1 MAYGSSSPPPTKKSR
16 VPKGSHRMPDG
27 TIMKD
32 SEMKKK
38 APMKKAPMKK
48 APMKKAPTKK
58 PLTFDLK
65 EGTFLR
71 MAKEKGYGDNVQKL
85 ATDIMKHK
93 DKGVLPNGQKI
104 SALMIKKA
112 NFVVN
117 ARKFK
122 K

>member
-1 MAYGSSSPPPTKKSR
+1 MAYGSSAPPPKKSR
-16 VPKGSHRMPDG
+16 RAAPKGSHRMPDG

-32 SEMKKK
+32 SAMKKK
-38 APMKKAPMKK
+38 APVKKAPVKK
-48 APMKKAPTKK
+48 K
-58 PLTFDLK
+58 LDFDLK
-65 EGTFLR
+65 EGTFTR

-85 ATDIMKHK
+85 ATDIMKHRE
-93 DKGVLPNGQKI
+93 KGVLPNGKKI
-104 SALMIKKA
+104 TALMIKKA

>member
-1 MAYGSSSPPPTKKSR
+1 MAYGSSAPPPKKSR

-32 SEMKKK
+32 SAMKKK
-38 APMKKAPMKK
+38 APVKKAPVKK
-48 APMKKAPTKK
+48 K
-58 PLTFDLK
+58 LDFDLK
-65 EGTFLR
+65 EGTFTR

-85 ATDIMKHK
+85 ATDIMKHRE
-93 DKGVLPNGQKI
+93 KGVLPNGKKI
-104 SALMIKKA
+104 TALMIKKA

>member
-1 MAYGSSSPPPTKKSR
+1 MAYGNNN
-16 VPKGSHRMPDG
+16 
-27 TIMKD
+27 
-32 SEMKKK
+32 
-38 APMKKAPMKK
+38 
-48 APMKKAPTKK
+48 KK
-58 PLTFDLK
+58 PKPKPKPKPFKDLK
-65 EGTFLR
+65 EGTFTR

-93 DKGVLPNGQKI
+93 DKGKLPNGRKI
-104 SALMIKKA
+104 TKLMIAKA

>member
-1 MAYGSSSPPPTKKSR
+1 
-16 VPKGSHRMPDG
+16 
-27 TIMKD
+27 
-32 SEMKKK
+32 MKKK
-38 APMKKAPMKK
+38 AVKKPVA
-48 APMKKAPTKK
+48 KK

-65 EGTFLR
+65 EGTFTR
-71 MAKEKGYGDNVQKL
+71 MTKDKGYGDKVQKF

-104 SALMIKKA
+104 TKLMIKKA